1 MIISTIFRNRTT
13 QKILRVV
20 VPLAFWLGAWQLAA
34 IWVDTVY
41 TPGHGALLLPSPLQV
56 WERLAALAARPSFWR
71 TAAVSLGR
79 IFGGFALGAAVG
91 TLLAVITSALS
102 WADWL
107 FRPMVKVIRAVPVAS
122 FIVLVLLWASTG
134 RVPAIVSGL
143 MVLPVLWGNVC
154 KGISQTD
161 GQLLEAARAYR
172 FGRWKTLRLVY
183 VPSVL
188 PYFASGCATGL
199 GLAWKAG
206 VAAEVL
212 CQPRLAI
219 GTQVYRAKITL
230 ETPDLF
236 AWTAVVIALSFLLEY
251 ALGLLFRRHGAA
263 AGPGPRPGLRRRALP
278 AGRALHRRGRRPGGP
293 HPGAGTGPGRAGAP
307 VQPRGGDR
315 RPLRPGDPP
324 RRTAPP

>member
-1 MIISTIFRNRTT
+1 M
-13 QKILRVV
+13 
-20 VPLAFWLGAWQLAA
+20 
-34 IWVDTVY
+34 
-41 TPGHGALLLPSPLQV
+41 
-56 WERLAALAARPSFWR
+56 
-71 TAAVSLGR
+71 SLGR
-79 IFGGFALGAAVG
+79 IFGGFALGAAAG

-188 PYFASGCATGL
+188 PSISS
-199 GLAWKAG
+199 
-206 VAAEVL
+206 
-212 CQPRLAI
+212 P
-219 GTQVYRAKITL
+219 
-230 ETPDLF
+230 
-236 AWTAVVIALSFLLEY
+236 
-251 ALGLLFRRHGAA
+251 
-263 AGPGPRPGLRRRALP
+263 
-278 AGRALHRRGRRPGGP
+278 GRRW
-293 HPGAGTGPGRAGAP
+293 
-307 VQPRGGDR
+307 
-315 RPLRPGDPP
+315 
-324 RRTAPP
+324 

>member
-41 TPGHGALLLPSPLQV
+41 TPGHGALLLPSPLLV
-56 WERLAALAARPSFWR
+56 WARLAALAARPSFWR
-71 TAAVSLGR
+71 TAA
-79 IFGGFALGAAVG
+79 AAG

-251 ALGLLFRRHGAA
+251 ALGLLFRRLGKGAK
-263 AGPGPRPGLRRRALP
+263 L
-278 AGRALHRRGRRPGGP
+278 
-293 HPGAGTGPGRAGAP
+293 
-307 VQPRGGDR
+307 
-315 RPLRPGDPP
+315 
-324 RRTAPP
+324 

>member
-1 MIISTIFRNRTT
+1 M
-13 QKILRVV
+13 
-20 VPLAFWLGAWQLAA
+20 
-34 IWVDTVY
+34 
-41 TPGHGALLLPSPLQV
+41 
-56 WERLAALAARPSFWR
+56 
-71 TAAVSLGR
+71 SLGR
-79 IFGGFALGAAVG
+79 IFGGFALGAAAG

-236 AWTAVVIALSFLLEY
+236 AWTVAVVALSLLLE
-251 ALGLLFRRHGAA
+251 RS
-263 AGPGPRPGLRRRALP
+263 PGTSPR
-278 AGRALHRRGRRPGGP
+278 
-293 HPGAGTGPGRAGAP
+293 
-307 VQPRGGDR
+307 
-315 RPLRPGDPP
+315 
-324 RRTAPP
+324 